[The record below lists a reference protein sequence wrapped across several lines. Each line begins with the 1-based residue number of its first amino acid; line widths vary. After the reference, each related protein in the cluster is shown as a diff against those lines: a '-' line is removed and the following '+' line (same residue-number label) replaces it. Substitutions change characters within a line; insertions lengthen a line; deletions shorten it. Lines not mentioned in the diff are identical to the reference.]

1 MSLWKGGR
9 LEQGCWVWVF
19 ISFEHPSKGEI
30 KSGVIVAMMPSVERV
45 VRYVVQ
51 VPGVGYITGLQPA
64 EICPIEFGQP
74 SGSVVASEAVL
85 FKASKAAV
93 GVRQHTRVASGTKAD
108 EAVAAEPGIAKTLPA
123 SRPSSRRRV
132 YYYENCMYDVLSCVF
147 LIF

>member
-1 MSLWKGGR
+1 MWKGGHRWKGGR

-64 EICPIEFGQP
+64 EICPIEFGKP
-74 SGSVVASEAVL
+74 SGPVVASEAAL

-93 GVRQHTRVASGTKAD
+93 GVRQVRT
-108 EAVAAEPGIAKTLPA
+108 IFF
-123 SRPSSRRRV
+123 PSHV
-132 YYYENCMYDVLSCVF
+132 YSYIDVSTHV
-147 LIF
+147 